1 MVYLDSSVFLELY
14 LDQPKASEARQ
25 IMSAPGA
32 KISSWLLM
40 VEVPVVLRR
49 ALAAKSARVLNRL
62 LAIFDE
68 DARALHL
75 FNGWP
80 EIAARVRQ
88 DARFSKCRAL
98 DAIHL
103 ASAVLVGEEMGR
115 PVQLATFDEGLRTA
129 ALGCG
134 LSTVP

>member
-1 MVYLDSSVFLELY
+1 MIYLDSSVLLELY
-14 LDQPKASEARQ
+14 LDQPRASEAQRVL
-25 IMSAPGA
+25 SAPGS

-49 ALAAKSARVLNRL
+49 ALSAGPARVLNKL
-62 LAIFDE
+62 LTLFDE

-75 FNGWP
+75 FHSWP
-80 EIAARVRQ
+80 EIVARVRE

-103 ASAVLVGEEMGR
+103 ASAVLISEELGR
-115 PVQLATFDEGLRTA
+115 PLRLATFDEGLRTA
-129 ALGCG
+129 ALTFNLPV
-134 LSTVP
+134 LS